1 MEYYKCLRN
10 HINIQFAPKKGC
22 IYPGNYTWGG
32 KTRTVEDFVKLF
44 PTDWEKV
51 KISLPEKWYIKP
63 TESTKD
69 TINNWFNKKYY
80 AKYNK
85 CNIKNYPKLNKY
97 GWCIHSEE
105 NKLIKAGYVEITF
118 DQFQKFILM
127 RKKLIG
133 YKLKSECEQ
142 YREVAFKIVKEDSA
156 YLSNTLDSNFIE
168 VGSINAKLLEKAGV
182 LDLWFYAVYE
192 DTIPKL
198 PVIGGYKPNNANK
211 EVVYYGCKCVS
222 FDTVAD
228 LLALGVENVEV
239 KGDLGEYIIVIKED
253 LEQIEKYYTYIRNL

>member
-69 TINNWFNKKYY
+69 TINNWFNKEYG
-80 AKYNK
+80 AKYTK
-85 CNIKNYPKLNKY
+85 CHIKNYPKLNKY
-97 GWCIHSEE
+97 GWRIHSEE

-127 RKKLIG
+127 KKKLIG
-133 YKLKSECEQ
+133 YTLKPECEQ
-142 YREVAFKIVKEDSA
+142 YREAALKVIHSRSL
-156 YLSNTLDSNFIE
+156 YLENREGYNCIPKNGSN
-168 VGSINAKLLEKAGV
+168 VPKLKQAGV
-182 LDLWFYAVYE
+182 LDLWFEPVYE
-192 DTIPKL
+192 EIIPKL
-198 PVIGGYKPNNANK
+198 PVIGGYSPKNVTKNT
-211 EVVYYGCKCVS
+211 VYYGCRCVS
-222 FDTVAD
+222 FDTIED
-228 LLALGVENVEV
+228 LLSLGVKSLAVEGG
-239 KGDLGEYIIVIKED
+239 GDYIIVTKEH